1 MNRFMVVATFK
12 PGTDQDAV
20 TAMAPQE
27 GAAAKALADEG
38 ILNSVRVSLARD
50 KVFLEVS
57 ADDADGA
64 TAAINRLPMVIFWEL
79 EVYQV
84 SSPVG

>member
-12 PGTDQDAV
+12 PGTDQGAV

-38 ILNSVRVSLARD
+38 VLNSVRVSLARD

-57 ADDADGA
+57 ADDADAA
-64 TAAINRLPMVIFWEL
+64 TAAINQLPMVVFWDL

-84 SSPVG
+84 ASPVG

>member
-12 PGTDQDAV
+12 PGTDQDEV

-38 ILNSVRVSLARD
+38 VLNSVRVSLARD

-57 ADDADGA
+57 ADDADAA
-64 TAAINRLPMVIFWEL
+64 TAAINQLPMVVFWDL

-84 SSPVG
+84 ASPVG

>member
-12 PGTDQDAV
+12 PGTDQDKV
-20 TAMAPQE
+20 TAMAPEE
-27 GAAAKALADEG
+27 GIAAKALADEG
-38 ILNSVRVSLARD
+38 LLNSVRVSLARD

-57 ADDADGA
+57 AEDADAA
-64 TAAINRLPMVIFWEL
+64 TAAINRLPMVVFWDL

-84 SSPVG
+84 NAPVG